1 MKKENL
7 HNSSDTFLAKWLE
20 GELTD
25 KELKHLVSEEDYFAY
40 LKLREGFNLKQ
51 KLDASTDASFMK
63 IKNRIEKKQP
73 KVKPLYT
80 NWVVGIAASIV
91 ILFGL
96 FTFLNDSEV
105 IIETGYGENRTIAL
119 LDGSEVILN
128 SKSKI
133 IYDEEDWENDR
144 KLYLEGEAY
153 FKVAKGET
161 FVVNTNNG
169 SVSVLGTQFNV
180 NTTNGF
186 FEVVC
191 YEGKVQVKTKQ
202 SKNILLPNNAA
213 RSINES
219 PIDLFG
225 NSERMPAWVHG
236 ESTFKSVPIRYV
248 IKALEDKYNVAFNTE
263 AIDDSETFTGSFPHD
278 SLSIALKTVFET
290 LNITYNEKEKRNI
303 KLRYKE

>member
-7 HNSSDTFLAKWLE
+7 HNNSDTFLAKWLV

-40 LKLREGFNLKQ
+40 LKLRKGFNVKQ

-191 YEGKVQVKTKQ
+191 YEGKVQVKTEQ

-225 NSERMPAWVHG
+225 NSDRMPAWVHG